1 MVLFCGPHL
10 PRLDFSRKRT
20 GNRVS
25 HDTWIELP
33 GINSKEMPTH
43 WYFRLERRIPGP
55 LSVSLVHLPPGLSSH
70 GSHRPGLAPAGS
82 SQMGGS
88 NGMKGPEI
96 KFRSD

>member
-1 MVLFCGPHL
+1 MVLLCGPHL

-25 HDTWIELP
+25 HDTWIDFGQKDPLP

-55 LSVSLVHLPPGLSSH
+55 LSTSLVHLPPGLSSH
-70 GSHRPGLAPAGS
+70 GSHRPAWLLQAAARWGAV
-82 SQMGGS
+82 M
-88 NGMKGPEI
+88 E
-96 KFRSD
+96 